1 MLGESG
7 AKSLQ
12 PHDYGHSYGH
22 LSLLSAI
29 IYSSLK
35 ISKEELHA
43 LH

>member
-7 AKSLQ
+7 EKSLQ

-29 IYSSLK
+29 YSSLK

-43 LH
+43 LY